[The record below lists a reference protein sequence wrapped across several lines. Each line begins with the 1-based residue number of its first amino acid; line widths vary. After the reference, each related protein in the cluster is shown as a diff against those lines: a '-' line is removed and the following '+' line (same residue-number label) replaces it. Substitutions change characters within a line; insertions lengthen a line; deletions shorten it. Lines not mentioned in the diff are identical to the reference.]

1 LLIET
6 LEKVRTVIEES
17 SIDDQNTPADELSV
31 GNGGTQNILD
41 PFDLSFNSE
50 SVSDSELKSGNSF
63 LKKIFSRKTKLDN
76 QESSSGSA
84 PESSDSGSSYLDP
97 FSN

>member
-1 LLIET
+1 MET
-6 LEKVRTVIEES
+6 LEKARTAIED
-17 SIDDQNTPADELSV
+17 SIVEEPSV
-31 GNGGTQNILD
+31 SGGDPSVAGGGNSNPLD

-50 SVSDSELKSGNSF
+50 STSDSELKSGNSF

-76 QESSSGSA
+76 RESSSGPA
-84 PESSDSGSSYLDP
+84 PESNDSGSSYLDP